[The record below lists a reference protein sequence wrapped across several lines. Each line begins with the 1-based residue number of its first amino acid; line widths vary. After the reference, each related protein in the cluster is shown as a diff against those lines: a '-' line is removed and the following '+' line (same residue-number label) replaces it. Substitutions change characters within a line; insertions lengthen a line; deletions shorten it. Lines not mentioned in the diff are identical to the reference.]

1 MSVEQEKP
9 EFSRSVLV
17 SKIGRNGL
25 SMTIRAEPQER
36 EALAARLDL
45 RSLDRLEATLEFREK
60 ADGVV
65 LEGDLVADL
74 MQHCVVSLQ
83 PVPVQIEEH
92 FIQYFSENAPS
103 DAELMRRAMEEGLDF
118 FAEAEEDEIPDPIVN
133 GRIDAGEAVVQQLA
147 VMLDPYP
154 RLPEAELPA
163 RRRGV
168 TLNAEDEPLDKG
180 NPFAELARKF
190 QK

>member
-1 MSVEQEKP
+1 MSIDQAKP
-9 EFSRSVLV
+9 EFSRSIAV
-17 SKIGRNGL
+17 SKIGGNGL

-36 EALAARLDL
+36 EALARRLDL
-45 RSLDRLEATLEFREK
+45 LSLDRLEAILEFREK

-74 MQHCVVSLQ
+74 AQPCVVSLQ
-83 PVPVQIEEH
+83 PVPVHIKEH
-92 FIQYFSENAPS
+92 FTQYFSENAPS
-103 DAELMRRAMEEGLDF
+103 DDELMQRALEEGLDF
-118 FAEAEEDEIPDPIVN
+118 FAEAEDDEIPDPIVN

-168 TLNAEDEPLDKG
+168 TLNAEEEPLDKG

>member
-1 MSVEQEKP
+1 MSIDQAKP
-9 EFSRSVLV
+9 EFSRPVAV
-17 SKIGRNGL
+17 SKIGGNGL
-25 SMTIRAEPQER
+25 AMTIQAEPQER
-36 EALAARLDL
+36 EALARRLDL
-45 RSLDRLEATLEFREK
+45 LSLDRLEAILEFREK

-74 MQHCVVSLQ
+74 AQPCVVSLQ
-83 PVPVQIEEH
+83 PVPVQIKEH

-103 DAELMRRAMEEGLDF
+103 DDELMQRALEEGLDF
-118 FAEAEEDEIPDPIVN
+118 FAEAEEDEIPDAIVN

-168 TLNAEDEPLDKG
+168 TLNAEEEAFDNG

>member
-1 MSVEQEKP
+1 MSAEHEKP
-9 EFSRSVLV
+9 EFSRPVPV

-25 SMTIRAEPQER
+25 LMTIRAESQER
-36 EALAARLDL
+36 EALARRLDL
-45 RSLDRLEATLEFREK
+45 LALNRLEATIELREK

-74 MQHCVVSLQ
+74 AQHCVVSLQ

-92 FIQYFSENAPS
+92 FTQHFSENAPS
-103 DAELMRRAMEEGLDF
+103 DAELMQRAMEEGLDF

-168 TLNAEDEPLDKG
+168 TLNAQEEPLDKA